1 MNPLY
6 SYSLKSLKKNRAR
19 TIVTIIGIMMSAG
32 LITALA
38 TLGSSMY
45 RYMQEGYIAKS
56 GDWHIGI
63 TGADKQEVEDICGE
77 PGVEN
82 PFRAI
87 SIGYADVDTKDPD
100 RPYLYLKGV
109 EPDYFDHMPLSLTEG
124 RLPEKEGEILL
135 PEAFRKA
142 APEGRE
148 AGDVL
153 PLEVGLRLEDG
164 QALWQ
169 DVPYGYGAGG
179 SFKIVEKETLG
190 QTEAQSYT
198 IAGFYEAPE
207 SGGFRISEAPGY
219 EAYVWWDGNGQ
230 EDGYGR
236 FSLWY
241 QVSEV
246 GNQKFHEMYDRM
258 RLVYGY
264 MGQRISVNLGLLSL
278 YGVRI
283 SNKGESAAVAA
294 VAAILLFIILI
305 GSVMLIY
312 NAFAISVGE
321 RTRQFGLLSS
331 LGATRKQIRRSVLCE
346 AAIVSG
352 VGTLAG
358 VGVGIALVA
367 VLLQAAGETAASMME
382 FPIRPR
388 LYIWLPAVLFA
399 MLLAM
404 LTVLVSAWIP
414 AWRATRITAIEA
426 IRQSREFH
434 YSGKQKKTAG
444 WVERLFGL
452 EGMLAVTYSRRNR
465 KRYRVTT
472 FALFLSM
479 VLFVS
484 INTFSDDMM
493 TVLQAEYKTSNYDIL
508 VQLPQGGSLPA
519 EERKKILE
527 ALRRIEGVES
537 VAQNAFIAYSM
548 PPAENAGHVTDGFQG
563 ILEDASGTGRNRFAS
578 IAVTDNQTFS
588 DFCREHGLEE
598 ERFLNPDQLTVIVK
612 NEFKAADTKGGNSRL
627 LKGLLEGDGI
637 FYADMA
643 STFDYRDDY
652 KPDIKELKAGYFA
665 ESLAPG
671 CNSNWGLSIM
681 LPESVA
687 ESLGLLEASENFCS
701 FFLNAADHR
710 RAAEAAE
717 MLLEKEYADVSV
729 YDQAQRQAGNRNL
742 VFLLRFLSNVF
753 IVMIAA
759 ISMANVFSTISNSL
773 KLRQKEFAMLKT
785 VGMTQRGLR
794 SMMNMECLM
803 YGGKAILFGLPV
815 SVLASAVMYY
825 YFRKDVVFDYHLPI
839 QSILIAAGS
848 IFAVVFATMLYTM
861 GRMKRENVIDVLK
874 QESF

>member
-6 SYSLKSLKKNRAR
+6 SYSIKSLKKNRAR

-38 TLGSSMY
+38 TLATSLY
-45 RYMQEGYIAKS
+45 RYMQEGYSAKN

-63 TGADKQEVEDICGE
+63 TGAGRQDVEDICGE

-82 PFRAI
+82 PFRAV
-87 SIGYADVDTKDPD
+87 SIGYADVDTKDSD

-109 EPDYFDHMPLSLTEG
+109 EPDYFAHMPVSLTEG

-135 PEAFRKA
+135 PEDFRKA
-142 APEGRE
+142 AADSWKTG
-148 AGDVL
+148 GTL
-153 PLEVGLRLEDG
+153 PLETGLRLKDG

-169 DVPYGYGAGG
+169 DVPYGYGADGT
-179 SFKIVEKETLG
+179 SREAEEESLQ

-198 IAGFYEAPE
+198 IAGFYEASE
-207 SGGFRISEAPGY
+207 GDGSMLSEAPGY
-219 EAYVWWDGNGQ
+219 EAYVWWDGNMQ

-246 GNQKFHEMYDRM
+246 GNHQFHEMYDKM

-264 MGQRISVNLGLLSL
+264 DGQRLSVNLGLLSL

-283 SNKGESAAVAA
+283 SDKGESAAA
-294 VAAILLFIILI
+294 VAVAVILLSIILA

-346 AAIVSG
+346 AAIVSCL
-352 VGTLAG
+352 GTLTG
-358 VGVGIALVA
+358 VGVGVALVA
-367 VLLQAAGETAASMME
+367 VLLQAAGEAAAALME
-382 FPIRPR
+382 FPVRPR
-388 LYIWLPAVLFA
+388 LYIWLPAVLLA
-399 MLLAM
+399 MLLAV

-414 AWRATRITAIEA
+414 AWRATRITAMEA
-426 IRQSREFH
+426 IRQNREYH
-434 YSGKQKKTAG
+434 YSGRQKKTAG
-444 WVERLFGL
+444 WVERMLGL

-484 INTFSDDMM
+484 INAFSDDMM
-493 TVLQAEYKTSNYDIL
+493 TVIQAEYKTSNYDIM
-508 VQLPQGGSLPA
+508 VQIPQEELSA
-519 EERKKILE
+519 EERQKILE
-527 ALRRIEGVES
+527 ALRKIEGVES

-548 PPAENAGHVTDGFQG
+548 PPAENAGHVTDGLQG

-588 DFCREHGLEE
+588 EFCREHGLEE
-598 ERFLNPDQLTVIVK
+598 ERFLNPDELTVIVR
-612 NEFKAADTKGGNSRL
+612 NEFKAPDKKSGNSML
-627 LKGLLEGDGI
+627 VKGLPEGDGV
-637 FYADMA
+637 FYADVA
-643 STFDYRDDY
+643 SAFSYREDYR
-652 KPDIKELKAGYFA
+652 PDIKEFKAGYFA

-671 CNSNWGLSIM
+671 CNSNWALSIM

-687 ESLGLLEASENFCS
+687 EALGLQDAYGNSWS

-717 MLLEKEYADVSV
+717 RLLEQEYAGVSV
-729 YDQAQRQAGNRNL
+729 FDQAKRQAGNRNL
-742 VFLLRFLSNVF
+742 VFLLRFLSNSF
-753 IVMIAA
+753 IIMIAV

-794 SMMNMECLM
+794 RMMNMECLM
-803 YGGKAILFGLPV
+803 YGGKAVLFGLPV
-815 SVLASAVMYY
+815 SVLVSAVMYH
-825 YFRKDVVFDYHLPI
+825 YFRKDVVFDYRLPI
-839 QSILIAAGS
+839 QSVLIAAGS